1 MTVTSTYPSGRAGR
15 DRFVLERRPLRPR
28 RDPLRH
34 QGVLVE
40 DERAADGTI
49 ARVATI
55 FLTGRECPWRCVMCD
70 LWRHTIADDTPA
82 GALPEQLDDALAAL
96 QVPGSRPG
104 HVKLYNASNFF
115 DPRAVPEGD
124 YDAIAARL
132 TSFKHVIVESHPALV
147 GKRLVRFVAAL
158 ARAAAGTEP
167 ATLEVAIGLE
177 TAHPDVLRA
186 LNKGFT
192 LEQFARAA
200 ERLRQERATLR
211 AFVLVGVPFVAPAEQ
226 QEWTARSVSF
236 AFDCGASV
244 VSLIPTRPGNG
255 ALEALGATPPDL
267 TDLEAVFEHA
277 LPNAAGRLFADLWDL
292 ERFSRC
298 CSCFG
303 ARQRR
308 LHRMNLE
315 QRVHPP
321 VVCHDCG
328 TTSGQAA

>member
-15 DRFVLERRPLRPR
+15 DRFVLERRPLRPQ

-132 TSFKHVIVESHPALV
+132 TSFRHVIVESHPALV

-167 ATLEVAIGLE
+167 PTLEVAIGLE
-177 TAHPDVLRA
+177 TAHSDVLRA

-277 LPNAAGRLFADLWDL
+277 LPNAAARLFADLWDL

>member
-1 MTVTSTYPSGRAGR
+1 MSLTSTYPSGRADR
-15 DRFVLERRPLRPR
+15 DRFVLERRPPGSRP
-28 RDPLRH
+28 DPWRH

-40 DERAADGTI
+40 DERATDGTI

-70 LWRHTIADDTPA
+70 LWQHTIGGDTPA
-82 GALPEQLDDALAAL
+82 GALAKQLDDALAAL
-96 QVPGSRPG
+96 DVQGSRPG

-132 TSFKHVIVESHPALV
+132 TSFKHIVVESHPTLV

-158 ARAAAGTEP
+158 ARAAAGAEAP
-167 ATLEVAIGLE
+167 TLEIAMGLE
-177 TAHPDVLRA
+177 TAHPEVLRL

-200 ERLRQERATLR
+200 ERLQREGAALR

-244 VSLIPTRPGNG
+244 VTLIPTRPGNG
-255 ALEALGATPPDL
+255 ALEALGATPPVL
-267 TDLEAVFEHA
+267 TDLEAVFERA
-277 LPNAAGRLFADLWDL
+277 LPGAPGCLFADVWDL
-292 ERFSRC
+292 ERFARC
-298 CSCFG
+298 RSCFR
-303 ARQRR
+303 ARQSR
-308 LHRMNLE
+308 LHMMNLE
-315 QRVHPP
+315 QCVHPP
-321 VVCHDCG
+321 VVCRDCG
-328 TTSGQAA
+328 TTSGRAA